1 MGFYCTYYHCHHWL
15 LLLHRR
21 TDWNRATKECIKKTW
36 GSFAKCCWGWNLECL
51 LCCDINFFSC
61 FVMLAALSPKHEP
74 FIQCIHISSNNS
86 CPVINHLP
94 WVIAPLWQKYLNS
107 RLRQIITP
115 PHPTPDHLRF
125 LLFPPCQVKS
135 WHLKYQTS
143 LHLIVWLQGFVTVFS
158 MVMFMYFTF
167 SFIPWSSREIKQN
180 NSVTTSSEQYLK

>member
-61 FVMLAALSPKHEP
+61 FVMLGALSPKHEP

-115 PHPTPDHLRF
+115 PPPPLTIFVFFYSLPVKLKVDTSNNKQAF
-125 LLFPPCQVKS
+125 IWLFDC
-135 WHLKYQTS
+135 
-143 LHLIVWLQGFVTVFS
+143 IGFVTVFS